1 MYIISFFLFLNF
13 MLILLPRLMPNII
26 TGGQLL
32 FWVIW
37 VNAIFIFTLLL
48 PHQASYIF
56 PVKSGIKIFK
66 MFKKISGDKAEKD
79 DEKMQAKAQAT
90 KDAQDAKIDAKTDA
104 KIDAKQE
111 TSTDEQ
117 NTLKKK
123 IEARKNA

>member
-1 MYIISFFLFLNF
+1 MKFMYIISFFLFLNF

-90 KDAQDAKIDAKTDA
+90 KDAQDAKIDAK
-104 KIDAKQE
+104 QE